1 MKQISLAALVRSR
14 SQVGVMLFVALAA
27 AILSTTSVVDARI
40 IRLEILSVQSPTFG
54 GLSFGTVGTY
64 EKIFAR
70 AYGEVDPSD
79 RRNSLITDIDL
90 APRNSSGM
98 VEYSADVH
106 IMKPVDMS
114 KGNQRIFYDVVN
126 RGNKGHGAFNEVG
139 GNNPTNAEDAGTG
152 LLMHRGYTLVFSGWE
167 DEGLVPPGNNRALAR
182 LPIARNLDGSSVV
195 ENTITEVIFDN
206 ATPDSHWKSAIEI
219 TVTM

>member
-1 MKQISLAALVRSR
+1 MKRSKVMPMTAGRSLKLAL
-14 SQVGVMLFVALAA
+14 MLFVALAA
-27 AILSTTSVVDARI
+27 AMVSTTSIVDARI

-98 VEYSADVH
+98 VEYSSRCAHYQTSRHV
-106 IMKPVDMS
+106 
-114 KGNQRIFYDVVN
+114 
-126 RGNKGHGAFNEVG
+126 
-139 GNNPTNAEDAGTG
+139 
-152 LLMHRGYTLVFSGWE
+152 
-167 DEGLVPPGNNRALAR
+167 
-182 LPIARNLDGSSVV
+182 
-195 ENTITEVIFDN
+195 
-206 ATPDSHWKSAIEI
+206 
-219 TVTM
+219 